1 MLKDYQKKIKK
12 KKNLSKNCQKLPLN
26 PKKLTQYIL
35 LVATH
40 DGREHIGSSNQWG
53 SVVAI
58 NKKDSW
64 GVKTAR

>member
-35 LVATH
+35 LVAPH